1 MTKLKHYL
9 LKNMALFFIAIMG
22 IAILTFNI
30 GIKRGFNT
38 YVVETKEKNINL
50 VLKTLSYMLSQD
62 MDSVYVYRGINMY
75 LASTGMQVQV
85 FDEEGTSVFDS
96 TDMQYSRMGRNMFRN
111 PGMKR
116 IAKVLPDGRN
126 VILSDQELT
135 NQGWTDQELIHT
147 HYDIDVNNKTYKVVV
162 GVPSQDLGQLESKYM
177 VTINTIL
184 AGVLVLGILM
194 ILITSKF
201 IASKISKPIERLNYD
216 TGHISKNDYE
226 QVKVIDSGI
235 TEIAQLSKG
244 MHNLARSLE
253 RHQRYQKDMTVNI
266 AHELRSPLA
275 VLQSHI
281 EALIDGVWEPTPQRL
296 KVFQNEI
303 LRLTTLVEDLHD
315 LTIIERD
322 GFDLER
328 REVDLI
334 SILKDIKMTFT
345 PIYQGKNLDLSMDLD
360 EKEIK
365 ILGDDRRLKQ
375 IFVNILMNSY
385 KYTDQ
390 GGVHISL
397 FEGAKDI
404 MIKVEDSGIGMNAIT
419 LENIFERF
427 YRADESRTRDT
438 GGAGVGL
445 SIVKALVDAH
455 EGHVEVHSE
464 VGKGTTFVLRFNKI
478 NSVD

>member
-1 MTKLKHYL
+1 MTKLKHYM

-38 YVVETKEKNINL
+38 YVLETKEKNISL
-50 VLKTLSYMLSQD
+50 VLKALSYMLSQD

-75 LASTGMQVQV
+75 LASSGMEVQV
-85 FDEEGTSVFDS
+85 FDEEGLSVFDS
-96 TDMQYSRMGRNMFRN
+96 AKMQYARMVRNMLRS
-111 PGMKR
+111 PGVKR

-126 VILSDQELT
+126 VILSDQQWMREGWQ
-135 NQGWTDQELIHT
+135 NQNLIHT
-147 HYDIDVNNKTYKVVV
+147 HYDIEVNDKTFKVVV
-162 GVPSQDLGQLESKYM
+162 GVPSQDLGRLESKYI

-216 TGHISKNDYE
+216 TGHISKNNYE
-226 QVKVIDSGI
+226 QVQIIDSGI
-235 TEIAQLSKG
+235 TEIAQLSEG

-296 KVFQNEI
+296 KIFQNEI
-303 LRLTTLVEDLHD
+303 LRLATLVEDLHD

-322 GFDLER
+322 GFDLEK
-328 REVDLI
+328 REMDLI
-334 SILKDIKMTFT
+334 RILKEIGLTFS
-345 PIYQGKNLDLSMDLD
+345 PIYQGKKLDLSMDLG
-360 EKEIK
+360 EKAIF
-365 ILGDDRRLKQ
+365 ILGDERRLKQ

-390 GGVHISL
+390 GGVYVSL
-397 FEGAKDI
+397 FEGATDI

-419 LENIFERF
+419 LDNIFERF

-464 VGKGTTFVLRFNKI
+464 VGKGTTFVLKFNKI
-478 NSVD
+478 KDVE